1 MAEEQNDGK
10 PATTII
16 YPVAIIAFDDQ
27 NFDDIAGRDVG
38 ARNYQ
43 TEFRTVFVGSHNIE
57 TVVLVKCENCEPL
70 QR

>member
-27 NFDDIAGRDVG
+27 NFDDIAGSVG